1 MIFSA
6 IYKISDYVSC
16 IYVRTYM
23 QYIDILAFLEYHI
36 PSSMSLKRKRF
47 RITHKRVI
55 SFLWPYEWKTDD
67 VEYNR

>member
-1 MIFSA
+1 MKQFTFKKIANIRFVFA

-55 SFLWPYEWKTDD
+55 SFL
-67 VEYNR
+67 